1 MTSFILPTV
10 LFILVCTC
18 LYCFSDTACYEYY
31 LFKDILYFSQDSLN
45 FKETEKT
52 TSSSMDFDLSV

>member
-10 LFILVCTC
+10 LFISVCTC
-18 LYCFSDTACYEYY
+18 LYSSSVTACYEYY
-31 LFKDILYFSQDSLN
+31 LFIDILCFSRDSLN
-45 FKETEKT
+45 FKEAEKT